1 MIVGAVTNRRYVQYQ
16 VEMEEEGN
24 TTDIADNPP
33 FLCVLAA
40 SSGPQLGPLNV
51 HENWV
56 S

>member
-1 MIVGAVTNRRYVQYQ
+1 MYQ

-24 TTDIADNPP
+24 ITEMADNHP

-40 SSGPQLGPLNV
+40 SSGPQLRPLNV